1 MIKAF
6 ISHSSIQKSF
16 VESLV
21 ENLGR
26 TVCIVDA
33 YDFEPARKSKDEIF
47 RNIRNADIF
56 ILLISQSALESD
68 WVKIEIEKARD
79 RMEKGKL
86 EFFPY
91 IYN

>member
-33 YDFEPARKSKDEIF
+33 YDFEPARKSKDEILE
-47 RNIRNADIF
+47 ISEMPIF
-56 ILLISQSALESD
+56 SS
-68 WVKIEIEKARD
+68 
-79 RMEKGKL
+79 
-86 EFFPY
+86 F
-91 IYN
+91 